1 MPCFY
6 PVVGLVLPPAEYSKL
21 SKDRWNKQDWRDK
34 DFRHTAATLL
44 YQQGGVDIRV
54 LQQMLGHVNLG
65 TTEIYTHTS
74 SQQLKEAAESSP
86 LKNVRPSHI
95 AKDDKK

>member
-1 MPCFY
+1 MFQFEPLV
-6 PVVGLVLPPAEYSKL
+6 PVSYTHLDVYK
-21 SKDRWNKQDWRDK
+21 RQ
-34 DFRHTAATLL
+34 AATLL